1 LGGGREK
8 EKFGRVFTGAHTT
21 ISFDILYSM
30 IEKPLDPQRYFVED
44 TALSKWREVVKDGV
58 APDSCASL
66 NARSPTD

>member
-1 LGGGREK
+1 LGGEREK

-44 TALSKWREVVKDGV
+44 TV
-58 APDSCASL
+58 ACKTQPGQIFTHERCGI
-66 NARSPTD
+66 